1 MRLFGRKDELLARDW
16 KTADGVK
23 IVDGLRVWTNDL
35 ETGRINMEDVS
46 FEQNENTGEI
56 FMWFRVI
63 RDYRMERGVLQSNDR
78 VAVRNP
84 FDGKTA

>member
-1 MRLFGRKDELLARDW
+1 MKNNDELLARDW

-35 ETGRINMEDVS
+35 ESGRISMEDGVR
-46 FEQNENTGEI
+46 FEQNENTGAI
-56 FMWFRVI
+56 SMWFRVI
-63 RDYRMERGVLQSNDR
+63 RDNRMERGVLQSNDR

>member
-1 MRLFGRKDELLARDW
+1 MRLFDMTEELLARTW

-35 ETGRINMEDVS
+35 DTGRITLEDVS
-46 FEQNENTGEI
+46 FEQNDNTGEI

-63 RDYRMERGVLQSNDR
+63 RDNKLERGVLQSNDR

>member
-1 MRLFGRKDELLARDW
+1 MRLFDRKDELLELDW

-35 ETGRINMEDVS
+35 DAGRINMEDVS

-63 RDYRMERGVLQSNDR
+63 RDNRLERGILQSNDR

-84 FDGKTA
+84 FTGKKA